1 MANTQ
6 KMTERMMNHIIR
18 KFGFE
23 DEHTIIFC
31 GMVER
36 GVDIDTL
43 WDTYDEYM
51 NLEVMLDE

>member
-1 MANTQ
+1 
-6 KMTERMMNHIIR
+6 MNHIIR
-18 KFGFE
+18 KFSFE
-23 DEHTIIFC
+23 DTHTIIFC